1 MKQLI
6 ITEKPSVA
14 INIANALGVKNRKDG
29 YIENDK
35 FIISWC
41 YGHLDTLANADSY
54 DGRYAIWRKEDLP
67 IFPAPWRL
75 KIADKIKYD
84 HFKILKSLMY
94 RRDVTEIVNA
104 CDAGR
109 EGELIFRNM
118 FKLSECRKPVKRLWI
133 SSMEDEA
140 IIEGFKHLKPSK
152 FYDNLYFAANCRA
165 KADWLVGINLTR
177 FFSVIYHRTLNVGRV
192 VTPTLSLIVSRQAEI
207 DAFEPTPYY
216 NIQLESGDFRAKT
229 DKIESKE
236 EAEKILED
244 CKKYDFATCYKLT
257 CQEKE
262 EKAPLL
268 YDLTSLQREANKKLG
283 YTAQQTL
290 NLVQSLYEK
299 KLCTYPRTDSRFLTS
314 DMEKSV
320 PELIEASA
328 RLINRTIDK
337 YDELKVIDNDKV
349 TDHHAIVPT
358 KNVAN
363 LDLATLNAGEINIL
377 MLIATRLL
385 CAVSEPFFYFLEK
398 AFIRCGDTEFTFS
411 YRHIEVYGWKNFICD
426 EESPENEPEIEFDI
440 EEGDVFEVSKY
451 ELKESFTKS
460 KPNYTE
466 DTLLSAME
474 NAGAKEAP
482 ENAERK
488 GLGTPATRA
497 AMIEKLIAMG
507 FVRRKNS
514 QKAVSLVPTFT
525 GKSLVTVLPEQIQS
539 PLLTAEWEHK
549 LKLIEEG
556 EMKPEDFMQE
566 ISEMIIEIID
576 EYVPVH
582 DSDVLFPSGREIVGK
597 CPRCGGNVTESKT
610 GFHCEKNGCKFAF
623 WKDNT
628 FLQTQDISITK
639 EMAVDLL
646 AKGYTEINNPSAH
659 KTVTLSFTDNGE
671 KVRYRVKNG

>member
-14 INIANALGVKNRKDG
+14 INIANALGVKSRKDG

-54 DGRYAIWRKEDLP
+54 DGKYAIWRKEDLP

-109 EGELIFRNM
+109 EGELIFRNAL
-118 FKLSECRKPVKRLWI
+118 KLAECRKPVKRLWI
-133 SSMEDEA
+133 SSLEDEA
-140 IIEGFKHLKPSK
+140 IIEGFKNLKPSRY
-152 FYDNLYFAANCRA
+152 YDNLYEAADCRA

-244 CKKYDFATCYKLT
+244 CKKCDFATCYKLT
-257 CQEKE
+257 CQAKE

-320 PELIEASA
+320 PELIETSA

-377 MLIATRLL
+377 MLIATGLL
-385 CAVSEPFFYFLEK
+385 CAVSEPFCYFLKK
-398 AFIRCGDTEFTFS
+398 AFIRCGDTEFTFT
-411 YRHIEVYGWKNFICD
+411 YRQIEDYGWKNFISLSPEGAKTVVEMYGVDRVKKLLALTAIVKDWD
-426 EESPENEPEIEFDI
+426 ERISPENKAWART
-440 EEGDVFEVSKY
+440 VR
-451 ELKESFTKS
+451 
-460 KPNYTE
+460 PN
-466 DTLLSAME
+466 D
-474 NAGAKEAP
+474 AKE
-482 ENAERK
+482 K
-488 GLGTPATRA
+488 IDL
-497 AMIEKLIAMG
+497 
-507 FVRRKNS
+507 
-514 QKAVSLVPTFT
+514 SLVIDGVNPGLTDIFIRQVKKIEAEHNQPQSVLKKLESAKETVAPSTPTP
-525 GKSLVTVLPEQIQS
+525 KKKEQVL
-539 PLLTAEWEHK
+539 
-549 LKLIEEG
+549 
-556 EMKPEDFMQE
+556 
-566 ISEMIIEIID
+566 
-576 EYVPVH
+576 
-582 DSDVLFPSGREIVGK
+582 
-597 CPRCGGNVTESKT
+597 
-610 GFHCEKNGCKFAF
+610 
-623 WKDNT
+623 
-628 FLQTQDISITK
+628 
-639 EMAVDLL
+639 
-646 AKGYTEINNPSAH
+646 
-659 KTVTLSFTDNGE
+659 
-671 KVRYRVKNG
+671 